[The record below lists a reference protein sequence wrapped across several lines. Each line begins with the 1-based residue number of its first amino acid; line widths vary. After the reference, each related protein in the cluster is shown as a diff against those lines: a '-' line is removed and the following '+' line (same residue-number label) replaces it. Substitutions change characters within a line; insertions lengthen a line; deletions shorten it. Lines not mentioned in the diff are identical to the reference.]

1 MEAHEIVTLQ
11 KMLTR
16 EDLETLPPELK
27 PRVEKVQNE
36 FMEVFALYSTQRANL
51 GN

>member
-1 MEAHEIVTLQ
+1 MEAHEITSLQ
-11 KMLTR
+11 NMLSK
-16 EDLETLPPELK
+16 EDLDTLPKKLK

>member
-16 EDLETLPPELK
+16 EDLDTLPPELK